1 MAART
6 SFRSVP
12 EMWLHR
18 ISSTPDSDAFQ
29 YPTATGWKTMTWK
42 DAGARARAI
51 AAGLQALGLRRE
63 ERCAIL
69 SMTRV
74 EWILTDM
81 AILLAGGATT
91 TIYQSNTPDECRYIL
106 ADSGTRFVFC
116 EDAEQV
122 EKLASVRERIPGV
135 EKIIL
140 TTGRAA
146 HDGWVV
152 TLEELERIGRAWDK
166 DNPGK
171 LDDVV
176 RGVES
181 HHLATLI
188 YTSGTT
194 GEPKGVELTQDCW
207 VFEAE
212 AMDSLGIL
220 SPADKHFLFLPLAH
234 SFAKVLELAT
244 IRVGVLTV
252 VDGRIDTLVQSLGE
266 TSPTVMAAVPRIF
279 EKVYNKFVATA
290 KESGRARY
298 KVFQW
303 AIGIGRQVS
312 ALRQKGQQPNKTLAF
327 QHALADRLVFSK
339 LKATFGGRMRF
350 FVSGGAP
357 LSRDMAEFFHAADVL
372 VLEGYGLTESSA
384 ASFVNRPGDFRFGTV
399 GKPLP
404 GVEVKI
410 AEEDGEVLLK
420 GRGIMRGYHNRPE
433 ETRAV
438 LTPVATSQKQQN
450 GTAWLHTGDI
460 GTIDADG
467 FLKITDRKK
476 DLIKTSGGKY
486 VAPQLLENKLKALCP
501 YVSQV
506 LVHGD
511 NRNYC
516 TALIALNEESIRSWA
531 ISNGLGG
538 LSYADLAKDDRV
550 IAFMQP
556 YVDQLN
562 AQLASYETI
571 KRWVLLPV
579 DLTVENGFLTPT
591 LKVKRKLVEAEFQ
604 DLLDGFY
611 ADAVQAI

>member
-29 YPTATGWKTMTWK
+29 YPTAAGWKTMSWK
-42 DAGARARAI
+42 EAGARARAI
-51 AAGLQALGLRRE
+51 AAGLLSLGLRRE

-69 SMTRV
+69 SATRV

-81 AILLAGGATT
+81 AILQAGGATT
-91 TIYQSNTPDECRYIL
+91 TIYPSNTAEECRFIIG
-106 ADSGTRFVFC
+106 DSGTRFVFC
-116 EDAEQV
+116 EDPEQV
-122 EKLASVRERIPGV
+122 DKLASVRARIPSV
-135 EKIIL
+135 EKIIV
-140 TTGRAA
+140 TTGRGG

-152 TLEELERIGRAWDK
+152 PLEELERIGRAWDK
-166 DNPGK
+166 DHPGK
-171 LDDVV
+171 LDDVT

-244 IRVGVLTV
+244 IRVGMLTV
-252 VDGRIDTLVQSLGE
+252 VDGRIDTLVQSLGD
-266 TSPTVMAAVPRIF
+266 TKPTVMAAVPRIF
-279 EKVYNKFVATA
+279 EKVYNKFVASA
-290 KESGRARY
+290 KEGGRARY
-298 KVFQW
+298 RIFQW
-303 AIGIGRQVS
+303 AISVGREVS
-312 ALRQKGQQPNKTLAF
+312 ALRQAGKEPTGTLAF

-339 LKATFGGRMRF
+339 LKARFGGRMRF
-350 FVSGGAP
+350 FISGGAP

-384 ASFVNRPGDFRFGTV
+384 ASFVNRPGDFRFGSV

-433 ETRAV
+433 ETHAV
-438 LTPVATSQKQQN
+438 LTPVAASPKAQS

-486 VAPQLLENKLKALCP
+486 VAPQMLENKLKALCP

-516 TALIALNEESIRSWA
+516 TALIALNEESLRAWG
-531 ISNGLGG
+531 NEHGLAGR
-538 LSYADLAKDDRV
+538 SYADLVKDDRV
-550 IAFMQP
+550 QALIQP

-562 AQLASYETI
+562 AGLASYETI

-591 LKVKRKLVEAEFQ
+591 MKVKRKKVEAEFQ

-611 ADAVQAI
+611 AGAVQAI